1 MRPSKAYGMAP
12 DYLWVGVDPAPAFR
26 RRRDL
31 AQVLF
36 SAPARPDHA
45 DQDGPDV
52 LCELKAPIAKRLK
65 ITIKRKIP
73 ITAATG
79 DDR

>member
-1 MRPSKAYGMAP
+1 MLPSKAYGMAP

-36 SAPARPDHA
+36 SAPARPTTQIKMA
-45 DQDGPDV
+45 L
-52 LCELKAPIAKRLK
+52 LCELTASVPKGLK
-65 ITIKRKIP
+65 ITLRGPAIELSNVIQ
-73 ITAATG
+73 A
-79 DDR
+79 